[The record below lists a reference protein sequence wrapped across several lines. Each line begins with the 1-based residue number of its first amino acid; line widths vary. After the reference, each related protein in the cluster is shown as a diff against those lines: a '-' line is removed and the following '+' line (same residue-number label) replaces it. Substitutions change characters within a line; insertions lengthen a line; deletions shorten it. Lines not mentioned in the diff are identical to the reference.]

1 VGRQRID
8 DWPGSDSPPPS
19 PERGWHGLA
28 WRWRRRRRR
37 QRSAGNRGN
46 GAASFSSGAR
56 EILSALWGGARDR
69 VQTCSDSPCPSIS
82 PSSTI
87 ERTAPGA
94 LLPAAASHRA
104 LLRPLSPPVPSRVGH
119 HPTPTVSSSSPYLSL
134 SPIIYLSILI
144 SSPIFFLLDSF
155 FRAPSLSL
163 SFLPSACGRPMS
175 VAPLL
180 PCELLLQRKGCCA
193 LTHHRSTAAQPE
205 RSVRQ
210 LGSELRGGC
219 DRKQGGEQ
227 GSERPAIALLACV
240 LRPARVGRSF
250 HAWMTRNLSHSPTCS
265 HSTSSSSS
273 TTGPSAAAAAGSIA
287 RPRWPGCTPSFAP
300 CPT

>member
-163 SFLPSACGRPMS
+163 LPAFCLRAAHVRGAPPALRAASPAKRLLRLDAPPIHRRPTR
-175 VAPLL
+175 AFCP
-180 PCELLLQRKGCCA
+180 
-193 LTHHRSTAAQPE
+193 AA
-205 RSVRQ
+205 R
-210 LGSELRGGC
+210 
-219 DRKQGGEQ
+219 
-227 GSERPAIALLACV
+227 
-240 LRPARVGRSF
+240 
-250 HAWMTRNLSHSPTCS
+250 
-265 HSTSSSSS
+265 
-273 TTGPSAAAAAGSIA
+273 
-287 RPRWPGCTPSFAP
+287 
-300 CPT
+300 

>member
-134 SPIIYLSILI
+134 SLSHHLSVYLDLI
-144 SSPIFFLLDSF
+144 SYLLPPRFFLP
-155 FRAPSLSL
+155 RALSL
-163 SFLPSACGRPMS
+163 SPSC
-175 VAPLL
+175 LL
-180 PCELLLQRKGCCA
+180 PA
-193 LTHHRSTAAQPE
+193 
-205 RSVRQ
+205 
-210 LGSELRGGC
+210 GG
-219 DRKQGGEQ
+219 
-227 GSERPAIALLACV
+227 
-240 LRPARVGRSF
+240 
-250 HAWMTRNLSHSPTCS
+250 
-265 HSTSSSSS
+265 
-273 TTGPSAAAAAGSIA
+273 
-287 RPRWPGCTPSFAP
+287 P
-300 CPT
+300 CPWRPSCPASCFSSEKVAAP